1 VQGKVIKTLQQAMVT
16 ALVLIKINY
25 SPRAGEIMVG
35 VDASLEEYRGYLGQ
49 RDIKTRRV
57 CPARYKSGT

>member
-1 VQGKVIKTLQQAMVT
+1 M

-25 SPRAGEIMVG
+25 SLRAREIV
-35 VDASLEEYRGYLGQ
+35 VRVNISLEEYRGYLGQ

-57 CPARYKSGT
+57 RPTRYKSNTWL

>member
-1 VQGKVIKTLQQAMVT
+1 M
-16 ALVLIKINY
+16 ALILIKINY
-25 SPRAGEIMVG
+25 SPGYSPRVREIVVG

-57 CPARYKSGT
+57 RLIRYKSGT

>member
-1 VQGKVIKTLQQAMVT
+1 M

-25 SPRAGEIMVG
+25 SLRAGEIVVG
-35 VDASLEEYRGYLGQ
+35 VNVSLEEYRGYLGQ

-57 CPARYKSGT
+57 CPIRYKSNT